1 MTRRQVKRQQGF
13 AIISAVFLVAV
24 LGLLGTWIV
33 SLASTQQVGAARD
46 LLGSRAYFA
55 AKTGIEWGAYQVL
68 QAGTCNA
75 STTLPA
81 LSGSAANFT
90 VTVTCTR
97 TGPFDEAGT
106 TVNVYQ
112 INSTASTGT
121 LGAADYAERQL
132 QAVVSTP

>member
-1 MTRRQVKRQQGF
+1 MTRRQVKPQQGF
-13 AIISAVFLVAV
+13 AIISAVFLIVI
-24 LGLLGTWIV
+24 LSLLGAMMV
-33 SLASTQQVGAARD
+33 SMSTSQQVGSARD

-68 QAGTCNA
+68 QAGACNA